1 MAVLEEL
8 EFGRL
13 GDAVLA
19 RVSGEVDLSNATSV
33 REQVFDA
40 VPNSASALVLDLSET
55 RYLDSSGVRLIFE
68 LAERLRNRGQGFEL
82 IVPEDS
88 LIKRVLLLTK
98 VDAVVQMSASVRK

>member
-82 IVPEDS
+82 IVPEDF

-98 VDAVVQMSASVRK
+98 VDAVVQISASVGK